1 MGIVVVYSMSKQ
13 LGNGL
18 VARAAECGGC
28 DAVGC
33 IGRGSMVVIIGRC
46 TVYILLYGLPSTRW
60 LVYQILMTC

>member
-1 MGIVVVYSMSKQ
+1 VGIVVVYSMSKQ

-33 IGRGSMVVIIGRC
+33 IGQWLHGGYNWQVHCVHLVVWAAK
-46 TVYILLYGLPSTRW
+46 Y
-60 LVYQILMTC
+60 